1 MLYLQSVTSLGSTAY
16 YCTEVL
22 SFPNQRKIF
31 FEITAKEIYYGASGK
46 NWCLQ
51 DKDKWI
57 WSHLAPLGFLIVQS
71 YSLELHHKT
80 CTQDSYTSVSCEF
93 CPVFLWSTSIGCCF
107 IPKIFTLLSQV
118 VWKLLLVLLTILA
131 ETYNNKIVI
140 FWQLS
145 GGNSSNFLEETTAS
159 KRKAWLHNIFI
170 KQRLLLVKMFRCYL
184 MFNQNLQKS
193 MLFFVI
199 YFIYLRSHLKC
210 NIIQKI
216 DYFK

>member
-1 MLYLQSVTSLGSTAY
+1 MYTRL
-16 YCTEVL
+16 
-22 SFPNQRKIF
+22 
-31 FEITAKEIYYGASGK
+31 
-46 NWCLQ
+46 
-51 DKDKWI
+51 
-57 WSHLAPLGFLIVQS
+57 
-71 YSLELHHKT
+71 LHK
-80 CTQDSYTSVSCEF
+80 C
-93 CPVFLWSTSIGCCF
+93 FLWVLPGFFVEHLHWLLFYPKNFYVAQSGCL
-107 IPKIFTLLSQV
+107 KTAV
-118 VWKLLLVLLTILA
+118 VLLTILA